1 MTRKLLSTR
10 RTVAASTPQYL
21 SAWEALCALVEE
33 QGGHAWLF
41 RSETHPHLFNE
52 FIEWKQADGAPVLTA
67 LPRLVELRR
76 ALEPFGPS
84 EEDSWTQP

>member
-10 RTVAASTPQYL
+10 RTVAASVPQYL
-21 SAWEALCALVEE
+21 SAWEAVCVLVEE

-52 FIEWKQADGAPVLTA
+52 FIEWKQAESTPLPMA
-67 LPRLVELRR
+67 LPRLIELRHG
-76 ALEPFGPS
+76 LEQFGPS